1 VDNREIKLKGIMKYF
16 KNKTGLT
23 FTLLISGLVF
33 SCAEKR
39 DLKGTLSFVLSA
51 NVRAQFD
58 PCG

>member
-1 VDNREIKLKGIMKYF
+1 MKYIII
-16 KNKTGLT
+16 KNGSILT
-23 FTLLISGLVF
+23 LILMVLM

-39 DLKGTLSFVLSA
+39 DLKGTLTFVISS

>member
-1 VDNREIKLKGIMKYF
+1 MQNRAGANFKLMKHIIIKNGSI
-16 KNKTGLT
+16 LT
-23 FTLLISGLVF
+23 LILIVLM

-39 DLKGTLSFVLSA
+39 DLRGTLTFVISS